1 MEWLYIF
8 GIVVFAV
15 LFLVVQSFGHD
26 DTPAPEGE
34 NDLRD
39 YRWGDETFEYSY
51 RHPWDDEI

>member
-1 MEWLYIF
+1 MVWLYVF
-8 GIVVFAV
+8 GIVVFAL
-15 LFLVVQSFGHD
+15 LFMVVQSIGSVD
-26 DTPAPEGE
+26 EPKAEGE